1 MSQQLSAL
9 EDQMWQANRE
19 GDATFYVERLRDD
32 ALVVSR
38 YGVMD
43 KQATVA
49 VVQANQNPYLKT
61 SRSDEQVIDID
72 GDNALITYRVDVTA
86 LVQGR
91 EVPITSYA
99 TTAWHRDDT
108 GDWQVAFHQQTALGQ
123 P

>member
-49 VVQANQNPYLKT
+49 VVRANQNPYLKT
-61 SRSDEQVIDID
+61 NRSNEQVIDID
-72 GDNALITYRVDVTA
+72 GDNAVITYRVDVTA

-108 GDWQVAFHQQTALGQ
+108 GDWRVALHQQTVL
-123 P
+123 